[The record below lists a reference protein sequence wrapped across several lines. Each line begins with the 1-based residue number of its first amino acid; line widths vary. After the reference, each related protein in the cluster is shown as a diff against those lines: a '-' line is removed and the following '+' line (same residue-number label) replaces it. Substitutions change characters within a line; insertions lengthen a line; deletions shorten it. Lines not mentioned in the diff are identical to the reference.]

1 MTDDRP
7 NSDRAGAFHL
17 LERMLFLSDAVFA
30 IVLTLLVLDLHVPAG
45 VSDANLFRAILAME
59 PRLVAFAI
67 TFALVSIFWIAHVA
81 MLRRLQA
88 FDWPVAWVNLIFLFT
103 IALTPFAST
112 LLGDYS
118 VFGNAWRF
126 YCLVLIAIGAAQT
139 VLMLVIYR
147 DHTRLVGGASRR
159 EFWYRFSRA
168 ISPCA
173 AFAVCLALSLMGLRQ
188 ASVYLSFALVP
199 LALILARL
207 LIAGRQPAPALT
219 KAQTGSNVPAAD

>member
-1 MTDDRP
+1 MADDRR
-7 NSDRAGAFHL
+7 NSDRAGALHL

-30 IVLTLLVLDLHVPAG
+30 IVLTLLVLDLHVPAD

-81 MLRRLQA
+81 ALRRLQV
-88 FDWPVAWVNLIFLFT
+88 FDWPVAWVNLTFLFT
-103 IALTPFAST
+103 ITLTPFAST
-112 LLGDYS
+112 LLGAYS

-126 YCLVLIAIGAAQT
+126 YCLVLIAIGVAQA

-147 DHTRLVGGASRR
+147 DHAHLVGGASRR

-173 AFAVCLALSLMGLRQ
+173 AFAVCLALSLLGLRQ

-199 LALILARL
+199 LALVLARL
-207 LIAGRQPAPALT
+207 LIAARAPAAA
-219 KAQTGSNVPAAD
+219 KPGSDIAAGG

>member
-1 MTDDRP
+1 MADDRR
-7 NSDRAGAFHL
+7 NSDRAGALHL

-30 IVLTLLVLDLHVPAG
+30 IVLTLLVLDLHVPAD

-81 MLRRLQA
+81 ALRRLQV
-88 FDWPVAWVNLIFLFT
+88 FDWPVAWVNLAFLFT
-103 IALTPFAST
+103 ITLTPFAST
-112 LLGDYS
+112 LLGAYS

-126 YCLVLIAIGAAQT
+126 YCLVLIAIGVAQA

-147 DHTRLVGGASRR
+147 DHAHLVGGASRR

-188 ASVYLSFALVP
+188 TSVYVSFALVP
-199 LALILARL
+199 LTLILARL
-207 LIAGRQPAPALT
+207 LIAGRPPAPAPT
-219 KAQTGSNVPAAD
+219 VAQTGSNLPAGE